1 MYKALLKWYSKKV
14 KPIPRQDTLDVAKD
28 RIEEIT
34 GLCPTNERLLKGV
47 KALGVPHR
55 LKDHMRCLLL
65 GRIKCGPFWSNID
78 GQTQKANC
86 ATCKR
91 KRGWEI
97 SENENHLWLQ
107 CKYNGQM
114 LAWDM
119 AKRAWNKSMDREW
132 LIITMGLIKGAPT
145 LAYEHDFNKDSE
157 RLRILISLT
166 TWAIWKS
173 RNKSTMN
180 NQEITTIEARETLK
194 NLIADLVRKSWNATK
209 FMEEGRRLERQRE
222 LRALWAD
229 KRLTDLGLKTG
240 PTVDFT

>member
-1 MYKALLKWYSKKV
+1 MLD
-14 KPIPRQDTLDVAKD
+14 IPL
-28 RIEEIT
+28 EIQ
-34 GLCPTNERLLKGV
+34 
-47 KALGVPHR
+47 
-55 LKDHMRCLLL
+55 
-65 GRIKCGPFWSNID
+65 PF
-78 GQTQKANC
+78 
-86 ATCKR
+86 
-91 KRGWEI
+91 
-97 SENENHLWLQ
+97 
-107 CKYNGQM
+107 
-114 LAWDM
+114 
-119 AKRAWNKSMDREW
+119 
-132 LIITMGLIKGAPT
+132 
-145 LAYEHDFNKDSE
+145 DSE